1 MQTGSGAQ
9 GLRRVPLRSAAR
21 LTGIL
26 LGAMLAASCSTH
38 AAITPSDS
46 GNPGESAGVGHRG
59 QGAGLRA
66 RSSQGGVGR
75 SLGPVGGQVVAALDD
90 VLAGH
95 GPSGSSVASAILI
108 MPLVPASELPSGSG
122 PQKPSH
128 ALVPMPLGALS
139 GHGNFNLGDGNGNAA
154 LEAAASSAMAS
165 APGGSSAQS
174 SPQVAAGGST
184 QLDAAFSAADLYF
197 KLPASARAGAKGK
210 SWVSIPI
217 DLLGSGNQK
226 MVPNSLLA
234 FVLPMDVPVMLS
246 MVAHGIGSVRASAA
260 PAGMTASSTPAAAG
274 KGAPAPVLGKLSWYS
289 GSVDLA
295 AFGRSVPSGIRPVVQ
310 AFGRITAGQVVEAS
324 IGLGTGGSLGAVVLS
339 IQPSLRSHATHGAAG
354 ASAGSAASVAGPM
367 QAEEI
372 MMAMLPAGKF
382 VTVRLPPAPEVLSL
396 SGPGRSG

>member
-1 MQTGSGAQ
+1 MGRWHGALSLTVCSLLLAACAGAQ
-9 GLRRVPLRSAAR
+9 APRRGASLKSVGMPRSAAPR
-21 LTGIL
+21 HVQDAS
-26 LGAMLAASCSTH
+26 GAPGGTSHPAGRASVDT
-38 AAITPSDS
+38 S
-46 GNPGESAGVGHRG
+46 GPVTKRVISALESALVGKSSAGES
-59 QGAGLRA
+59 L
-66 RSSQGGVGR
+66 
-75 SLGPVGGQVVAALDD
+75 
-90 VLAGH
+90 
-95 GPSGSSVASAILI
+95 ASAILI

-139 GHGNFNLGDGNGNAA
+139 GQGNFNLGDGNGNAA

-226 MVPNSLLA
+226 VVPNSLLA

-289 GSVDLA
+289 GSVDVA
-295 AFGRSVPSGIRPVVQ
+295 ASGRSVPSGISPVVQ
-310 AFGRITAGQVVEAS
+310 AFGSITAGQVIKAS
-324 IGLGTGGSLGAVVLS
+324 IGLGMGGSLGAVVLS
-339 IQPSLRSHATHGAAG
+339 IQPSPTSHVTHGAAG
-354 ASAGSAASVAGPM
+354 ASAGSAASRSGAM
-367 QAEEI
+367 QAEEVI
-372 MMAMLPAGKF
+372 MAMLPAGKF
-382 VTVRLPPAPEVLSL
+382 LTVRLPPAPEVLSL
-396 SGPGRSG
+396 SGRGRSG